1 MNYSYI
7 FYRFDVIKMQIK
19 HSSIIIL
26 LSGLAISPSVQSCKL
41 YCLYIVVIAVHV
53 LCIKTQL
60 SLSTT
65 YIRWRQINFTVK
77 VDWPLGIRILLEI
90 CKYTWVEFGQWHLI
104 LA

>member
-26 LSGLAISPSVQSCKL
+26 LSGLAISPSVHSCKL

-60 SLSTT
+60 SLSTN
-65 YIRWRQINFTVK
+65 IRP
-77 VDWPLGIRILLEI
+77 DLYSLEAD
-90 CKYTWVEFGQWHLI
+90 KFYSKS
-104 LA
+104 

>member
-53 LCIKTQL
+53 LCIKTWSMFYVPPNQ
-60 SLSTT
+60 TNA
-65 YIRWRQINFTVK
+65 YQ
-77 VDWPLGIRILLEI
+77 RI
-90 CKYTWVEFGQWHLI
+90 
-104 LA
+104 

>member
-60 SLSTT
+60 SLITN
-65 YIRWRQINFTVK
+65 IRP
-77 VDWPLGIRILLEI
+77 DLYSLEAD
-90 CKYTWVEFGQWHLI
+90 KFYSKS
-104 LA
+104 